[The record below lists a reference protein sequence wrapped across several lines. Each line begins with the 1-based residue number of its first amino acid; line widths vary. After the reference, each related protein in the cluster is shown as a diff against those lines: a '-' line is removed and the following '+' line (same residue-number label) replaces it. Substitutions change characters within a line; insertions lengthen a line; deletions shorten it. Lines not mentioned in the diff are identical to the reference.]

1 MKRKINIILLS
12 VITMLTFYIAF
23 VKQAEE
29 NKIKS
34 GNASPISVTNI
45 SQEESSATINQG
57 VSSALKPQETQ
68 KNKSTKSSDIATKK
82 DKATS
87 KSDNAIAKSGQT
99 TTSPKQTTASSQTVQ
114 KATTTINTTTRWAG
128 KSTHF
133 QTVRTIP
140 YIQNGEQKSIT
151 VTVVTG
157 FENEML
163 AYLNRERSNL
173 GRSPL
178 SINNELS
185 ELAIIRAAEAGV
197 SWSHTRPDGTNCF
210 TVLDL
215 KPELKKRIVYAGENL
230 AWNQPTVIDVM
241 TDWMNSSGHRSN
253 IIRDEYNCVGLALV
267 MVEREDGISE
277 PLWAQLFAKIS

>member
-34 GNASPISVTNI
+34 GNAAPISVTNI
-45 SQEESSATINQG
+45 SQEKSNATINQG
-57 VSSALKPQETQ
+57 ASSTFKTQETQ
-68 KNKSTKSSDIATKK
+68 KDKSAKSTNATKK

-87 KSDNAIAKSGQT
+87 KSDKGITKSGQT
-99 TTSPKQTTASSQTVQ
+99 TTSSKQTTAKTQTAK
-114 KATTTINTTTRWAG
+114 KATTIINTTTRWAG
-128 KSTHF
+128 KSTHS

-163 AYLNRERSNL
+163 AYLNRERANL
-173 GRSPL
+173 GRSQL

-185 ELAIIRAAEAGV
+185 ELAIIRATEAGV

-230 AWNQPTVIDVM
+230 AWNQSTVIDVM
-241 TDWMNSSGHRSN
+241 TDWMNSSGHRAN

>member
-34 GNASPISVTNI
+34 GNAAPISVTNI
-45 SQEESSATINQG
+45 SQEKSNATINQG
-57 VSSALKPQETQ
+57 ASSTFKTQETQ
-68 KNKSTKSSDIATKK
+68 KDKSAKSTNATKK

-87 KSDNAIAKSGQT
+87 KSDKGITKSGQT

-114 KATTTINTTTRWAG
+114 KATTIINTTTRWAG
-128 KSTHF
+128 KSTHS

-163 AYLNRERSNL
+163 AYLNRERANL
-173 GRSPL
+173 GRSQL

-185 ELAIIRAAEAGV
+185 ELAIIRATEAGV

-230 AWNQPTVIDVM
+230 AWNQSTVIDVM
-241 TDWMNSSGHRSN
+241 TDWMNSSGHRAN